1 MEQWKAIKALESS
14 RTAASGIDLSGL
26 VDSLV
31 GCNRSEVAPFTL
43 KIPGE
48 NEREKVNNN
57 DDNGQ
62 NIKEREHARRMRTSF
77 RSFLK
82 SEVFTQA
89 KFT

>member
-48 NEREKVNNN
+48 NE
-57 DDNGQ
+57 
-62 NIKEREHARRMRTSF
+62 
-77 RSFLK
+77 
-82 SEVFTQA
+82 
-89 KFT
+89 